1 MKPIPEIELSGET
14 AVKETVVL
22 VHGLWVRGWIMTLLG
37 LQLRRCGFHT
47 IIFSY
52 PSMRAPLSQN
62 ALLLSRFVAAIAAPR
77 IHFVGHSLGGL
88 LLLQML
94 AEHPEPRA
102 GRVLL
107 MGSPYHASYAAS
119 KLARITL
126 GRWLIGRSMR
136 QWLEQKAPACPQQHE
151 VGSIAGCLS
160 LGIGKLLGGLPY
172 PNDGVVAVEET
183 RLPAASD
190 HVVLNV
196 SHTGML
202 FSAGVARQVCAFL
215 RQGHFLHY
223 PESE

>member
-1 MKPIPEIELSGET
+1 MKPIPEIELSGEA
-14 AVKETVVL
+14 AVKETVIL

-52 PSMRAPLSQN
+52 PSIHASLSQN
-62 ALLLSRFVAAIAAPR
+62 ALLLSRFVAGIAAPR

-94 AEHPEPRA
+94 AEYPEPRT

-119 KLARITL
+119 KLARSMP
-126 GRWLIGRSMR
+126 GQWLIGRSMR
-136 QWLEQKAPACPQQHE
+136 QWLGQKAPVCPHQYA
-151 VGSIAGCLS
+151 VGSIAGCMS
-160 LGIGKLLGGLPY
+160 LGIGKLLGGLPH
-172 PNDGVVAVEET
+172 PNDGVVTVEET

-190 HVVLNV
+190 WIVLNV

-202 FSAGVARQVCAFL
+202 FSARVARQVCAFL
-215 RQGHFLHY
+215 RQGHFLHH

>member
-14 AVKETVVL
+14 AVKETVIL
-22 VHGLWVRGWIMTLLG
+22 VHGLWVRGWIMALLG
-37 LQLRRCGFHT
+37 RRLRRCGFHT

-52 PSMRAPLSQN
+52 PSMRVPLSQN
-62 ALLLSRFVAAIAAPR
+62 ALLLSRFVAGIAAPR

>member
-14 AVKETVVL
+14 AVKETVIL
-22 VHGLWVRGWIMTLLG
+22 VHGLWVRGWIMALLG
-37 LQLRRCGFHT
+37 RRLRRCGFHT

-52 PSMRAPLSQN
+52 PSMRVPLSQN
-62 ALLLSRFVAAIAAPR
+62 ALLLSRFVAGIAAPR

-94 AEHPEPRA
+94 AEHPEPRT
-102 GRVLL
+102 GRVVL

-119 KLARITL
+119 KLARTML
-126 GRWLIGRSMR
+126 GRWLIGRSIG
-136 QWLEQKAPACPQQHE
+136 QWLEQKAPACPHQHE

-160 LGIGKLLGGLPY
+160 LGIGKLLGGLPH

-183 RLPAASD
+183 RLPGTSD
-190 HVVLNV
+190 QIVLNV

-202 FSAGVARQVCAFL
+202 FSTRVARQVCAFL
-215 RQGHFLHY
+215 RQGHFLRHL
-223 PESE
+223 ESE

>member
-14 AVKETVVL
+14 VVKETVVL

-52 PSMRAPLSQN
+52 PSVRAPLSQN
-62 ALLLSRFVAAIAAPR
+62 ALLLSRFVASIAAPR

-88 LLLQML
+88 LALQML
-94 AEHPEPRA
+94 AEHPEPRT
-102 GRVLL
+102 GRVVL

-119 KLARITL
+119 KLARITP
-126 GRWLIGRSMR
+126 GRWLIGRSMG
-136 QWLEQKAPACPQQHE
+136 QWLEQKTPACPHQHE
-151 VGSIAGCLS
+151 VGSIAGYMS
-160 LGIGKLLGGLPY
+160 LGIGKLLGGLPH

-215 RQGHFLHY
+215 RQGYFLHHL
-223 PESE
+223 ESE

>member
-202 FSAGVARQVCAFL
+202 FSTRVARQVCAFL
-215 RQGHFLHY
+215 RQGHFLRHL
-223 PESE
+223 ESE